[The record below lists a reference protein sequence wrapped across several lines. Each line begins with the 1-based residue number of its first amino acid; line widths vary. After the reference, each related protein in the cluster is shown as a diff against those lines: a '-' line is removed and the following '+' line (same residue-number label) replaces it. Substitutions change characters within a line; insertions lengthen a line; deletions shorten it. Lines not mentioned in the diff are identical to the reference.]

1 MGMEGGE
8 LGGKAETRRH
18 KSNLRGLCI
27 SLSLAF
33 FIHLSGGG
41 WGRIAKRLGDMLFS
55 RAG

>member
-41 WGRIAKRLGDMLFS
+41 RGRIAKRLGDMLFS